1 MNLIY
6 NKEAKIAITTGR
18 PLAVIK
24 NLLPEELYKNVFKIA
39 LNGSLIQ
46 SPEDKVIEINS
57 LNHEEVLEI
66 VEYATA
72 HKTDVSI
79 LDKDNFYSLSKN
91 ITDLMSYD
99 TSLNKMVMEYY
110 DIRDLDNLDHVTK
123 LLIFSEPDK
132 ISRLWSGLP
141 KKFHEQFSIIF
152 SQDYLIEF
160 LPQKI
165 DKGSSLLKLADEISL
180 PYSSIVS
187 IGDGLN
193 DQSMLKV
200 ANVAIAMDN
209 AHPIIK
215 EMADIISINNNEDG
229 IIHALERIWL

>member
-1 MNLIY
+1 M
-6 NKEAKIAITTGR
+6 
-18 PLAVIK
+18 
-24 NLLPEELYKNVFKIA
+24 
-39 LNGSLIQ
+39 
-46 SPEDKVIEINS
+46 
-57 LNHEEVLEI
+57 
-66 VEYATA
+66 
-72 HKTDVSI
+72 
-79 LDKDNFYSLSKN
+79 
-91 ITDLMSYD
+91 
-99 TSLNKMVMEYY
+99 
-110 DIRDLDNLDHVTK
+110 
-123 LLIFSEPDK
+123 
-132 ISRLWSGLP
+132 P

>member
-132 ISRLWSGLP
+132 ISRL
-141 KKFHEQFSIIF
+141 
-152 SQDYLIEF
+152 
-160 LPQKI
+160 
-165 DKGSSLLKLADEISL
+165 
-180 PYSSIVS
+180 
-187 IGDGLN
+187 
-193 DQSMLKV
+193 
-200 ANVAIAMDN
+200 
-209 AHPIIK
+209 
-215 EMADIISINNNEDG
+215 
-229 IIHALERIWL
+229 

>member
-1 MNLIY
+1 M
-6 NKEAKIAITTGR
+6 
-18 PLAVIK
+18 
-24 NLLPEELYKNVFKIA
+24 
-39 LNGSLIQ
+39 
-46 SPEDKVIEINS
+46 
-57 LNHEEVLEI
+57 
-66 VEYATA
+66 
-72 HKTDVSI
+72 
-79 LDKDNFYSLSKN
+79 
-91 ITDLMSYD
+91 
-99 TSLNKMVMEYY
+99 
-110 DIRDLDNLDHVTK
+110 
-123 LLIFSEPDK
+123 
-132 ISRLWSGLP
+132 P

-200 ANVAIAMDN
+200 ANVAIAMDI